1 MHIYLCK
8 YKINCDKILIRL
20 VIERNVIMKNID
32 TIEPIFHISDE
43 NKKSIEEIEKKLSL
57 IVLNDDNKRRNSQIK
72 SKVRSIYSSLAIE
85 ANSLSLNSVKRI
97 IDNKLVLGDRKE
109 IQEVKNA
116 NELYENIDEY
126 NWKNEED
133 FLKAHTLLMKYF
145 EDDNGYY
152 RNHGEAVKK
161 GDEIIYI
168 APESILVPT
177 LMKSLFK
184 LLNDNEIHPLIL
196 SAIFHY
202 YFVYIHPFSDGN
214 GRIARFWV
222 SLILTSWNSN
232 FKYIPI
238 EEEMYL
244 NQEEYYASIAKCH
257 INGNANVFINFMLK
271 CINTALE
278 KTTQKTTQKIK
289 LNDNQLRIMEL
300 IKDNPK
306 ITRNELSEKLNI
318 TTDGVKY
325 NLKKLIDN
333 NLIERIGPDNGG
345 YWDIK

>member
-1 MHIYLCK
+1 
-8 YKINCDKILIRL
+8 
-20 VIERNVIMKNID
+20 MKNID

-43 NKKSIEEIEKKLSL
+43 NKKNIKEIEKKLSL
-57 IVLNDDNKRRNSQIK
+57 IDLKDNDKKRNLRTK

-85 ANSLSLNSVKRI
+85 ANSLSLNSVEKI
-97 IDNKLVLGDRKE
+97 IDDKLVIGDRKE

-126 NWKNEED
+126 DWKNERD
-133 FLKAHTLLMKYF
+133 FLKAHTILMKYF
-145 EDDNGYY
+145 EDDSGYY

-161 GDEIIYI
+161 GNEIIYI

-177 LMKSLFK
+177 LMKSLFEF
-184 LLNDNEIHPLIL
+184 LNYNENEIHPLIL

-214 GRIARFWV
+214 GRIARFWI
-222 SLILTSWNSN
+222 SLILTSWNSK
-232 FKYIPI
+232 FKYIPF

-244 NQEEYYASIAKCH
+244 NQEEYYDSIAKCH
-257 INGNANVFINFMLK
+257 TNGNANEFINFILK
-271 CINTALE
+271 CINTSLE
-278 KTTQKTTQKIK
+278 KTTQITTQKIK
-289 LNDNQLRIMEL
+289 LNKNQLKIINF

-306 ITRNELSEKLNI
+306 ITRNELAEKLNI

-325 NLKKLIDN
+325 NLKKLIEN

-345 YWDIK
+345 YWNIR